1 MEIERILLLLLTFT
15 LEFIAFR
22 LAFQEI
28 AKD

>member
-1 MEIERILLLLLTFT
+1 MEIERILLLLTFT